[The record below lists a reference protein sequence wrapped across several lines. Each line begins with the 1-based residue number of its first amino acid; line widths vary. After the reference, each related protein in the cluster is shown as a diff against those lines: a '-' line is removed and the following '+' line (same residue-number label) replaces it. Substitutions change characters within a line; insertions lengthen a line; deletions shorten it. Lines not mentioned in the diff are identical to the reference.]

1 MSEPNSAALTQ
12 LRYALWSPAPSIAD
26 RYPGQTGLLLTQQIW
41 SDYVTD
47 TNSTQQF
54 FDDNLVRLLVR
65 HPLNRRNVA
74 AVTDEVSVSIRDE
87 GLVPTVSGQ

>member
-1 MSEPNSAALTQ
+1 MSEPNSVALRQ
-12 LRYALWSPAPSIAD
+12 LTYGLRSPAPSIAD
-26 RYPGQTGLLLTQQIW
+26 RYPGQTGLVLKQQIW
-41 SDYVTD
+41 ADYVTD
-47 TNSTQQF
+47 TNSTHEF